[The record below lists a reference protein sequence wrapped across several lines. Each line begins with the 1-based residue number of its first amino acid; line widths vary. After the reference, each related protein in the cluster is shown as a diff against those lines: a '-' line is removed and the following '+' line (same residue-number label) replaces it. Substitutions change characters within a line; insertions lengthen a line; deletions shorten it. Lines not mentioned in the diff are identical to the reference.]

1 MLMSRSPQLGQ
12 WDLAPDRPIIS
23 WDRTPAPLAP
33 LMTNLGPTFLQR
45 SLVPFSGERGLRNQ
59 GLGSRRAHCS
69 PGQLGLQINFT
80 QRRPSGCWQD
90 RSLGPGVGM
99 GHASL
104 FLSTLATPAPAVPRR
119 DSQMVQMVPQRQE
132 EVPLTQAGSF
142 SAHALST
149 SPGLRQAAWE

>member
-1 MLMSRSPQLGQ
+1 MLAGQ
-12 WDLAPDRPIIS
+12 EA
-23 WDRTPAPLAP
+23 
-33 LMTNLGPTFLQR
+33 
-45 SLVPFSGERGLRNQ
+45 
-59 GLGSRRAHCS
+59 
-69 PGQLGLQINFT
+69 
-80 QRRPSGCWQD
+80 
-90 RSLGPGVGM
+90 LGPGVGM

-149 SPGLRQAAWE
+149 SPGLRQAAWERGYLSMHMDTQIHTWEKEHTRSMYVHAYGCLCAHVISDHVHTVQGVGGYGLGCTQP